1 MLADVD
7 GLHVKRNKIV
17 GMNYLGIIDLVHFFV
32 CVPVPHTNRLEK
44 CTVLV
49 VLLYCACRSIQS

>member
-32 CVPVPHTNRLEK
+32 CVPVPHTNRLEN

-49 VLLYCACRSIQS
+49 VLSSLS